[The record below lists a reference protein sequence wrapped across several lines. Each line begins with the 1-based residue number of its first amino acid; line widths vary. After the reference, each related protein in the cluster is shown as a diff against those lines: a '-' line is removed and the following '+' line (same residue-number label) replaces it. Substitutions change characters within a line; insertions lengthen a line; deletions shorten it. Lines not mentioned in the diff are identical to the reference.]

1 MLPDIER
8 ALIDYD
14 LLLPVLLGSA
24 FFSDEGLEGAY
35 FLAAIELNISRSPD
49 NKLLWKVSFS
59 SSYLYTH

>member
-1 MLPDIER
+1 
-8 ALIDYD
+8 
-14 LLLPVLLGSA
+14 LLGSA

-59 SSYLYTH
+59 SSYLFTH